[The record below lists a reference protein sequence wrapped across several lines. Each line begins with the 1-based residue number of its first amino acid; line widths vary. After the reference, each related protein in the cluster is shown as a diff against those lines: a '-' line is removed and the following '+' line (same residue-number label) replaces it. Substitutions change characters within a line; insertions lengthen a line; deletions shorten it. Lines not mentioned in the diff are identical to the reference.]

1 MSGGA
6 PLRTRR
12 RRSEAGGGRAS
23 AAVAR
28 CSEERGSTLPLVF
41 GFALLALA
49 VVLVVASASSL
60 YLERKRLLALA
71 DGAALAA
78 ADAWTIGDAV
88 AGADGVR
95 ITTDGAAM
103 RSAAVAYLTESAPS
117 GIALVAVESADGA
130 SATVRLRG
138 VWRAPVSS
146 ELLPIEVELEV
157 ESTARSVFQVP
168 AEPG

>member
-1 MSGGA
+1 MSRRAGRCGRGA
-6 PLRTRR
+6 EPTTPGRTL
-12 RRSEAGGGRAS
+12 AS
-23 AAVAR
+23 FAD
-28 CSEERGSTLPLVF
+28 ERGSTLPLVF

-78 ADAWTIGDAV
+78 ADAWAIEDAV
-88 AGADGVR
+88 AQRDGVR
-95 ITTDGAAM
+95 VEAEQRAMQEAADGYLAQIAP
-103 RSAAVAYLTESAPS
+103 RGVALA
-117 GIALVAVESADGA
+117 AVESRDGT

-138 VWRAPVSS
+138 LWRAPVSS

-157 ESTARSVFQVP
+157 ESTARSVFSVP
-168 AEPG
+168 AEPE

>member
-1 MSGGA
+1 MSRRAGRCGRDA
-6 PLRTRR
+6 EPTTPARTP
-12 RRSEAGGGRAS
+12 AS
-23 AAVAR
+23 FAD
-28 CSEERGSTLPLVF
+28 ERGSTLPLVF

-78 ADAWTIGDAV
+78 ADAWAIEDAV
-88 AGADGVR
+88 AQLDGVR
-95 ITTDGAAM
+95 VEAEQRAMQEAAEG
-103 RSAAVAYLTESAPS
+103 YLAQIAPT
-117 GIALVAVESADGA
+117 GVELAAVESRDGT

-138 VWRAPVSS
+138 LWRAPVSS

-157 ESTARSVFQVP
+157 ESTARSVFSVP
-168 AEPG
+168 AEPE

>member
-1 MSGGA
+1 MSRRAGRCGRGA
-6 PLRTRR
+6 EPTTPGRTPV
-12 RRSEAGGGRAS
+12 SFAD
-23 AAVAR
+23 
-28 CSEERGSTLPLVF
+28 ERGSTLPLVF

-78 ADAWTIGDAV
+78 ADAWAIEDAV
-88 AGADGVR
+88 AQLDGVR
-95 ITTDGAAM
+95 VEAEQRAMQEAADGYLSQTAPTG
-103 RSAAVAYLTESAPS
+103 VALA
-117 GIALVAVESADGA
+117 AVESRDGA

-157 ESTARSVFQVP
+157 ESTARSVFSVP
-168 AEPG
+168 GEPE